1 MVLSKENSTLFSL
14 LRHAIWR
21 NRDGER
27 MDFDLTTQ
35 EWQRLIENAASM
47 GVLAIAFDA
56 LPKGEA
62 LPGLSKELMIR
73 WGLSVQ
79 RLDDRNRRQ
88 REALRELINTFRE
101 NQIEVLLLKGLGLA
115 ENYPLPAHRE
125 CGDLD
130 IYLFGDY
137 EKGNQV
143 IEALGIEVNKE
154 GTKHSH
160 FFFKGIPVENHLSF
174 LDVSFSQT
182 NKNLEAHLHR
192 ILKEQGYETM
202 MIDDIAVRIPPPD
215 FTSLFLTRH
224 NITHFLASG
233 LVLRHFCDLSLFF
246 SRNAYAI
253 NFEVFYKILAQ
264 ESQLKLFSSF
274 IDLAQQYLGMPVD
287 SIPVLTPMESASIK
301 IFLDTIN
308 NSNRKIETEER
319 LKWRILKRK
328 VVGAMHLFR
337 SKWKYDLAEDG
348 VFYRRLMGSF
358 KAAFNI

>member
-14 LRHAIWR
+14 LRHAIWQ
-21 NRDGER
+21 NRDSEQI
-27 MDFDLTTQ
+27 DFDLTTL

-79 RLDDRNRRQ
+79 RFEDRNRRQ
-88 REALRELINTFRE
+88 REALRELIDTFRE

-143 IEALGIEVNKE
+143 IEALGIEVDKE

-174 LDVSFSQT
+174 LDVGFSQT
-182 NKNLEAHLHR
+182 NKNLEEHLHR
-192 ILKEQGYETM
+192 ILKEQGYETI
-202 MIDDIAVRIPPPD
+202 MIDDLTVRIPTPD

-224 NITHFLASG
+224 DITHFVASG
-233 LVLRHFCDLSLFF
+233 LVLRHFCDMALFF
-246 SRNAYAI
+246 SRNAGRI
-253 NFEVFYKILAQ
+253 NFESFRKIITEEHQ
-264 ESQLKLFSSF
+264 FNLFSSF
-274 IDLAQQYLGMPVD
+274 TQLAHVYLGMPD
-287 SIPVLTPMESASIK
+287 TPLPVPDKCETLTERV
-301 IFLDTIN
+301 LNDTLN
-308 NSNRKIETEER
+308 NKYRKINRDEF
-319 LKWRILKRK
+319 LNMWVAKRK
-328 VVGAMHLFR
+328 MIGALHLFH
-337 SKWKYDLAEDG
+337 SKWKYDLIGKWE
-348 VFYRRLMGSF
+348 FYHRFAQSF
-358 KAAFNI
+358 KALL